1 MSTKKICEYC
11 NREFTRNY
19 SCLKHQKIC
28 PLKDVKEQYDEIIK
42 QKDNVIEQKDIQI
55 KKLQE
60 ELLICKTEK
69 ENEIKL
75 LRELLDKQMNKPTT
89 IIKSQTNN
97 SNDNITVNN
106 KLTLKQIV
114 SKLDPVDFEEIKNSM
129 DQLTDDYI
137 DRGLEGFAYFLCNHP
152 CKNKIV
158 TTDNARNVIAYRTK
172 KQEFVRDP
180 EAHHLI
186 NRSLRENA
194 DTIIERSKERHSYW
208 KKQYDDDMEPE
219 FQTRESEKIG
229 NTETLLKGAKKAKQ
243 KIHVKTKVAVD
254 VLKQIGNENVNHIC
268 EISNES

>member
-1 MSTKKICEYC
+1 MSKKICEYC
-11 NREFTRNY
+11 CKEFKRAD
-19 SCLKHQKIC
+19 SCSRH
-28 PLKDVKEQYDEIIK
+28 KDKCIQRIIK
-42 QKDNVIEQKDIQI
+42 EEVDKSII
-55 KKLQE
+55 KYKQ
-60 ELLICKTEK
+60 ELLNK

-75 LRELLDKQMNKPTT
+75 LRELLDKQMNKPTTT